1 MRVWV
6 SFNNDENTLYFMLEA
21 LLVLE
26 IFTSYFL
33 KNGLIRKVWLISKL
47 IFDVSQ
53 TRQQI
58 ITRNILPN
66 ISRSK
71 CNQGMKFA
79 QLIKYRVRNIFL
91 QKSCRKW
98 GRETSFRSHF
108 VFFKALHKVVA
119 SGQHLNFNIFW

>member
-1 MRVWV
+1 
-6 SFNNDENTLYFMLEA
+6 MLEA

-71 CNQGMKFA
+71 CNKGMKFA
-79 QLIKYRVRNIFL
+79 QLKYRVRNIFL
-91 QKSCRKW
+91 QKPCRK
-98 GRETSFRSHF
+98 
-108 VFFKALHKVVA
+108 
-119 SGQHLNFNIFW
+119 

>member
-1 MRVWV
+1 
-6 SFNNDENTLYFMLEA
+6 MLEA

-53 TRQQI
+53 IRQQI
-58 ITRNILPN
+58 

-91 QKSCRKW
+91 QKSCRK
-98 GRETSFRSHF
+98 
-108 VFFKALHKVVA
+108 
-119 SGQHLNFNIFW
+119 

>member
-1 MRVWV
+1 
-6 SFNNDENTLYFMLEA
+6 MLEA

-66 ISRSK
+66 ISRGK

-79 QLIKYRVRNIFL
+79 QLIKFRVRNIFL
-91 QKSCRKW
+91 QKSCRK
-98 GRETSFRSHF
+98 
-108 VFFKALHKVVA
+108 
-119 SGQHLNFNIFW
+119 